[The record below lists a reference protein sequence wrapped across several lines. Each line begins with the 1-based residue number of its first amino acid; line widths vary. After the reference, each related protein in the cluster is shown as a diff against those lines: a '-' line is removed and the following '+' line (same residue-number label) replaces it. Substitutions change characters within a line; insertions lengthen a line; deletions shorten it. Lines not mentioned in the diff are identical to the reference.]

1 METQLQA
8 LRKKA
13 GFKSAKAFA
22 EKIGMNAYTYTNYE
36 QGKANFT
43 LAQAWEFADLLGC
56 SLDELAGR
64 QWPPEGASASVDPM
78 REELVRCYDA
88 STAENRHSLVV
99 AARNAALASGEAAER
114 GADTEGVSA

>member
-1 METQLQA
+1 MKTRLQEM
-8 LRKKA
+8 RKRA
-13 GFKSAKAFA
+13 GFQSAVAFA
-22 EKIGMNAYTYTNYE
+22 EHYGISAGTYTNYE
-36 QGKANFT
+36 QGKRSLT
-43 LAQAWEFADLLGC
+43 LEKAWEFADLLGC

-64 QWPPEGASASVDPM
+64 QWPPEGATAPADPM

>member
-22 EKIGMNAYTYTNYE
+22 GKIGMNAYTYTNYE

-43 LAQAWEFADLLGC
+43 LAQAWEFADLLDC

-64 QWPPEGASASVDPM
+64 QWPPEGASSPEPGEV
-78 REELVRCYDA
+78 
-88 STAENRHSLVV
+88 SLVSAYRELSEKGREV
-99 AARNAALASGEAAER
+99 AINVVAGMRSTYPQEPDTNGVDAEEAI
-114 GADTEGVSA
+114 